1 MEPEAGINAGE
12 AQERRIRRLIQ
23 VGSWRA
29 EGGVKLMEGVLG
41 VFSSANTQAGLTQE
55 DPEDQ
60 RGDTQGR
67 GGCSEGPTS
76 CYCV

>member
-12 AQERRIRRLIQ
+12 AQERRIGRLIQ

-29 EGGVKLMEGVLG
+29 EGGVKLREGVLG
-41 VFSSANTQAGLTQE
+41 VFSSANTQAGRTRE

-60 RGDTQGR
+60 HGDM
-67 GGCSEGPTS
+67 
-76 CYCV
+76 